1 MNNAIKAMAGGL
13 AGACAVT
20 LLHETVRRFV
30 PKAPR
35 MDVLGMRALSKL
47 MRMADQEPP
56 QDQEELHNWTLAGD
70 IVSNSLYYS
79 LAGTGKN
86 ALWRGAI
93 LGAAAGAGAVL
104 LPGPLG
110 LGEEP
115 SNRTPQTQAMTIGY
129 YLLGGMVAAAVGY
142 ALSGDEEAEEV

>member
-1 MNNAIKAMAGGL
+1 MAGGL

-30 PKAPR
+30 PEAPR

-115 SNRTPQTQAMTIGY
+115 SNRTPQTQAMAIGY